1 MNEPIFR
8 RPELGRLFRHLLAW
22 SLVAVVQ
29 FCSGDV
35 RGEADRQEALR
46 AAQRNVRPPFALWGE
61 GVPFPT
67 HESLASPDG
76 AKDVM
81 VHRAGADAYNF
92 LHDSAIVQHKGKLLA
107 AWYSC
112 PRGEMVGESLI
123 RSRRSQDGGRTWSG
137 VETIASDIRKQ
148 GIMYV
153 PVAFLSHGGTLYAF
167 ITNMKGGPD
176 LVQNC
181 EVFVLNEET
190 NTWISRG
197 FIAGPFL
204 PNCAPQRLADG
215 NFLMAGRV
223 ADQPGQKPTIPAVAI
238 SSGEDLEK
246 PWSLVRLL
254 PRGKLDDGQRIP
266 CPETTVLVEGRELT
280 AFVRRENANS
290 LVFFSHDNG
299 QTWSGPCEHNFP
311 MASSKI
317 YAGLLSTGQRYL
329 LCNLPTGRYRDL
341 LVIAVSRPGEKT
353 FVKTW
358 KIRDGYAP
366 ALRVGP
372 EWSYPCAV
380 EADGNLHVVYTSEKH
395 HCVLTTIPLKSLAA
409 DPAVSAAAPRLPA
422 SGSPSTEA
430 IPRAVWREIDAG
442 LFPGVVLLV
451 GRPGRVLY
459 HEAFGHARIVPEK
472 VPMQKDCIFDLA
484 SVTKVVATATAFGV
498 CVDDGTVRFG
508 MPIDRALPDL
518 SGSGIDP
525 ITVDQLATHTS
536 GFDNAKY
543 HGRARGEAM
552 LEQMLHASPQ
562 WKPGSRYY
570 YSCLNMILLGR
581 IVEKASGQRLDTF
594 CQSRIFGPLGMRDT
608 AFGPLRPGPRVVP
621 SGAPESG
628 QIEDE
633 QARFAERPVGNA
645 GLFSTAN
652 DLARFCEMML
662 GEGRFGDVRILSPES
677 QRRMTGNQLGPSL
690 PPRGF
695 GWDMDP
701 QSLHRPQRLSE
712 KAYGHSG
719 HTGQSV
725 WIDPEKQVYVIVL
738 TNRNHPQMVGG
749 GRKAQ
754 QYQAR
759 ARIGDAALEFLES
772 EGQLPKVLP

>member
-1 MNEPIFR
+1 MNGPILR
-8 RPELGRLFRHLLAW
+8 HPKLGWPCRFLLAW
-22 SLVAVVQ
+22 SVVAVIG
-29 FCSGDV
+29 FWSGDV
-35 RGEADRQEALR
+35 CGEDAPA
-46 AAQRNVRPPFALWGE
+46 PFALWDE
-61 GVPFPT
+61 SLPFPSR
-67 HESLASPDG
+67 ESLAFPAG
-76 AKDVM
+76 ATDVM
-81 VHRAGADAYNF
+81 VHRTGADGYNF
-92 LHDSAIVQHKGKLLA
+92 LHDSAIVNHQENLVA
-107 AWYSC
+107 AWYNC

-123 RSRRSQDGGRTWSG
+123 RGRRSQDGGRTWSG
-137 VETIASDIRKQ
+137 VETIAGDDKKQ
-148 GIMYV
+148 GVLYV
-153 PVAFLSHGGTLYAF
+153 PVAFLSHDGTLYAF
-167 ITNMKGGPD
+167 VTNMKGGPD
-176 LVQNC
+176 LVQHC
-181 EVFVLNEET
+181 EAFVLDEKT
-190 NTWISRG
+190 DTWVSRG

-215 NFLMAGRV
+215 NFIMAGRM
-223 ADQPGQKPTIPAVAI
+223 AEQPGQKPTIPAVAI
-238 SSGEDLEK
+238 SRGEDFTQ
-246 PWSLVRLL
+246 PWTLVRLL
-254 PRGKLDDGQRIP
+254 PTGTLDNGQHLP
-266 CPETTVLVEGRELT
+266 CPETTVLVEGKELT
-280 AFVRRENANS
+280 GLVRRERANS

-299 QTWSGPCEHNFP
+299 RTWSAPYEHNFP
-311 MASSKI
+311 MEASKI
-317 YAGLLSTGQRYL
+317 YAGLLSTGQRYV
-329 LCNLPTGRYRDL
+329 LCNIPTSRRREL

-353 FVKTW
+353 FVKMW
-358 KIRDGYAP
+358 KVRDGHDP
-366 ALRVGP
+366 ILKSGP

-395 HCVLTTIPLKSLAA
+395 HCVLTTIPLESLAV
-409 DPAVSAAAPRLPA
+409 DPAVSAAGSQLPA
-422 SGSPSTEA
+422 GSGPSTDA
-430 IPRAVWREIDAG
+430 ISQAVRREIEAG

-459 HEAFGHARIVPEK
+459 HEAFGDARIVPEK
-472 VPMQKDCIFDLA
+472 LPMQKDGIFDLA

-498 CVDDGTVRFG
+498 CVDDGLLRFG
-508 MPIDRALPDL
+508 MPIGQGLPDL

-536 GFDNAKY
+536 GLDNAKY

-562 WKPGSRYY
+562 WTPGSRYF

-581 IVEKASGQRLDTF
+581 MVERASGQRLDAF

-621 SGAPESG
+621 SGAAEIG

-633 QARFAERPVGNA
+633 QARFAGRPVGNA
-645 GLFSTAN
+645 GLFSTAG

-662 GEGRFGDVRILSPES
+662 GGGRLGDVRILSPDS
-677 QRRMTGNQLGPSL
+677 YRRMTRNQLGPPL

-695 GWDMDP
+695 GWEMDR
-701 QSLHRPQRLSE
+701 QSLHRPRRLSE

-719 HTGQSV
+719 HTGQSI
-725 WIDPEKQVYVIVL
+725 WIDPDNQVYVIVL

-749 GRKAQ
+749 QRKTQ

-772 EGQLPKVLP
+772 AGQLPKHLP